1 MWPTDCYRSAVQHRA
16 PAIVG
21 TILGIATAAAYL
33 VGSGRV
39 FGYDSA
45 VTFAN
50 FIATP
55 SLLDAFAVHSQQPTI
70 PIATIAGNDHVLVS
84 LLSHFIYLLTGTR
97 SEVVYRMVPALAAG
111 GAVGATTAVLITRFG
126 AVAGACAGFYV
137 ATDPLLV
144 DNSRDLRGYSLAA
157 LCAVLATVLLGRPLT
172 GWRRWAYGLLLGLA
186 IAAHVFAGLVLIA
199 HVVWVVLCRPR
210 RELWWLAPAWL
221 LAGIVG
227 VAANG
232 NILWIDLTEHG
243 LIPGAVDP
251 TFPRDLVFYLLGAP
265 DLLTIGLWLSTA
277 GLGVWVLRRE
287 RWLWAS
293 LTTVAAAVL
302 ILWAGLHPAYLYPR
316 FFIFLVPGCAYL
328 VAAAVNRWRV
338 LAPVVVLGAASAVA
352 FQVPGYRDDSLA
364 LRQSAAVV
372 EDARAQGRQA
382 CVLHSDEQ
390 ILGAYATGFFTVTS
404 ADQLRKCD
412 LVVVV
417 SWGVDLPL
425 RDLAAQE
432 FPHARALGAS
442 YPAIVLER

>member
-1 MWPTDCYRSAVQHRA
+1 MQHRA

-21 TILGIATAAAYL
+21 TILGLATAAAYL
-33 VGSGRV
+33 VGSGRE

-55 SLLDAFAVHSQQPTI
+55 SMLDAFSVHSQQPTI
-70 PIATIAGNDHVLVS
+70 PIATIAGNDHVLLS
-84 LLSHFIYLLTGTR
+84 LLSHFIYSLTGTR
-97 SEVVYRMVPALAAG
+97 SEVVYRIVPALAAG
-111 GAVGATTAVLITRFG
+111 GAVGVTTAVLIARFG
-126 AVAGACAGFYV
+126 AIAGACAGLYV
-137 ATDPLLV
+137 ATDPLFV

-157 LCAVLATVLLGRPLT
+157 LCAVLATVLLARPLT

-199 HVVWVVLCRPR
+199 HVVWAVTRGPR
-210 RELWWLAPAWL
+210 VELWRLAPAWL
-221 LAGIVG
+221 LAGAVG
-227 VAANG
+227 LAADG
-232 NILWIDLTEHG
+232 NILWIDFADHG
-243 LIPGAVDP
+243 LIPGGVDP
-251 TFPRDLVFYLLGAP
+251 TFPRDLVFYLVGAP
-265 DLLTIGLWLSTA
+265 DLLTLGLWLSTA
-277 GLGVWVLRRE
+277 GLGLWVLRRE
-287 RWLWAS
+287 RWLWPA
-293 LTTVAAAVL
+293 LITMATAVL
-302 ILWAGLHPAYLYPR
+302 ILWLGLHPAYLFPR
-316 FFIFLVPGCAYL
+316 FFVFLVPGCAYL
-328 VAAAVNRWRV
+328 VAAAVKRWKV
-338 LAPVVVLGAASAVA
+338 LAPVVLLGAASAVA
-352 FQVPGYRDDSLA
+352 FQVPGYTGDELA

-372 EDARAQGRQA
+372 EDATSLGRRA

-404 ADQLRKCD
+404 ADQLQTCD

-432 FPHARALGAS
+432 FPRARALGTG

>member
-1 MWPTDCYRSAVQHRA
+1 MQHRA

-21 TILGIATAAAYL
+21 TILGLATAAAYL
-33 VGSGRV
+33 VGSGRE

-55 SLLDAFAVHSQQPTI
+55 SMLDAFSVHSQQPTI
-70 PIATIAGNDHVLVS
+70 PIATIAGNDHVLLS
-84 LLSHFIYLLTGTR
+84 LLSHFIYSLTGTR
-97 SEVVYRMVPALAAG
+97 SEVVYRIVPALAAG
-111 GAVGATTAVLITRFG
+111 GAVGVTTAVLIARFG
-126 AVAGACAGFYV
+126 AIAGACAGLYV
-137 ATDPLLV
+137 ATDPLFV

-157 LCAVLATVLLGRPLT
+157 LCAVLATVLLARPLT

-199 HVVWVVLCRPR
+199 HVVWAVTRNERV
-210 RELWWLAPAWL
+210 ELWRLAPAWL
-221 LAGIVG
+221 LAGAVG
-227 VAANG
+227 LAADG
-232 NILWIDLTEHG
+232 NILWIDFTEHG

-251 TFPRDLVFYLLGAP
+251 TFPRDLVFYLVGAP
-265 DLLTIGLWLSTA
+265 VLLTIGLWLSTA
-277 GLGVWVLRRE
+277 GLGLWVLRRE
-287 RWLWAS
+287 RWLWTS
-293 LTTVAAAVL
+293 VITMSAAVL
-302 ILWAGLHPAYLYPR
+302 ILWLGLHPAYLFPR
-316 FFIFLVPGCAYL
+316 FFVFLVPGCAYL
-328 VAAAVNRWRV
+328 VAAAVKRWKV
-338 LAPVVVLGAASAVA
+338 LAPVILLGAAAAVA
-352 FQVPGYRDDSLA
+352 FQVPGYAGDELA

-372 EDARAQGRQA
+372 EDATSLGRRA

-404 ADQLRKCD
+404 ADQLQTCD

-432 FPHARALGAS
+432 FPRARALGTG

>member
-1 MWPTDCYRSAVQHRA
+1 VQHRA

-21 TILGIATAAAYL
+21 TILGLATAAAYL

-55 SLLDAFAVHSQQPTI
+55 SMLDAFSVHSQQPTI

-84 LLSHFIYLLTGTR
+84 LLSHFIYSLTGTR
-97 SEVVYRMVPALAAG
+97 SEVVYRIVPALAAG
-111 GAVGATTAVLITRFG
+111 GAVGVTTAVLIARFG
-126 AVAGACAGFYV
+126 TIAGAGAGLYV
-137 ATDPLLV
+137 ATDPLFV

-157 LCAVLATVLLGRPLT
+157 LFAVLATVLLARPLT

-199 HVVWVVLCRPR
+199 HVVWAVTRGGRV
-210 RELWWLAPAWL
+210 ELWRLAPAWL
-221 LAGIVG
+221 LAGVVG
-227 VAANG
+227 LAANG
-232 NILWIDLTEHG
+232 NILWIDFTEHG
-243 LIPGAVDP
+243 LIPGGVDP

-265 DLLTIGLWLSTA
+265 ALLTIGLWLSTA
-277 GLGVWVLRRE
+277 GLGLWVLRRE
-287 RWLWAS
+287 QWLWPS
-293 LTTVAAAVL
+293 LITIAAAVL
-302 ILWAGLHPAYLYPR
+302 ILWVGLHPAYLYPR
-316 FFIFLVPGCAYL
+316 FFVFLVPGCAYL
-328 VAAAVNRWRV
+328 VAAAVKRWTV
-338 LAPVVVLGAASAVA
+338 LAPVVLLGAATAVA
-352 FQVPGYRDDSLA
+352 FQVPGYTGDSLA

-372 EDARAQGRQA
+372 EGANAQGRRA

-404 ADQLRKCD
+404 ADQLQTCD

-432 FPHARALGAS
+432 FPRATQLGAS
-442 YPAIVLER
+442 YPAVVLER

>member
-1 MWPTDCYRSAVQHRA
+1 MRHRA
-16 PAIVG
+16 PAFVG
-21 TILGIATAAAYL
+21 AILGVATAVAYL

-55 SLLDAFAVHSQQPTI
+55 SMLDAFAVHSQQPTI

-84 LLSHFIYLLTGTR
+84 LLSHFIYTLTGTR
-97 SEVVYRMVPALAAG
+97 SEVVYRILPALSAG
-111 GAVGATTAVLITRFG
+111 GAVGVTAAVLVARFG
-126 AVAGACAGFYV
+126 AVAGACAGLYV
-137 ATDPLLV
+137 ATDPLFV

-157 LCAVLATVLLGRPLT
+157 LCAVLATVLLARPLT

-186 IAAHVFAGLVLIA
+186 IAAHVFAGLVLIV
-199 HVVWVVLCRPR
+199 HVVWAVSRGRQVD
-210 RELWWLAPAWL
+210 LWRLAPAWL
-221 LAGIVG
+221 LAGVLG
-227 VAANG
+227 LAANG
-232 NILWIDLTEHG
+232 NILWIDFTEHG
-243 LIPGAVDP
+243 LIPGVVDP

-265 DLLTIGLWLSTA
+265 PLLTIGLWLSTA
-277 GLGVWVLRRE
+277 GLGLWVLRRE
-287 RWLWAS
+287 PWLWPS
-293 LTTVAAAVL
+293 LITIAMGVL
-302 ILWAGLHPAYLYPR
+302 ILWVGLHPAYLYPR
-316 FFIFLVPGCAYL
+316 FFVFLVPGCAYL
-328 VAAAVNRWRV
+328 VAAAVKRWKV
-338 LAPVVVLGAASAVA
+338 LAPVVLLGAATAVA
-352 FQVPGYRDDSLA
+352 FQVPGYSGDALA

-372 EDARAQGRQA
+372 DGARAQGLRP

-404 ADQLRKCD
+404 ADQLQSCD

-425 RDLAAQE
+425 RALAAQE
-432 FPHARALGAS
+432 FPRARALGAS

>member
-1 MWPTDCYRSAVQHRA
+1 VQHRA

-21 TILGIATAAAYL
+21 TILGLATAAAYL
-33 VGSGRV
+33 VGSGRE

-55 SLLDAFAVHSQQPTI
+55 SMLDAFSVHSQQPTI
-70 PIATIAGNDHVLVS
+70 PIATIAGNDHVLLS
-84 LLSHFIYLLTGTR
+84 LLSHFIYSLTGTR
-97 SEVVYRMVPALAAG
+97 SEVVYRIVPALAAG
-111 GAVGATTAVLITRFG
+111 GAVGVTTAVLIARFG
-126 AVAGACAGFYV
+126 AIAGACAGLYV
-137 ATDPLLV
+137 ATDPLFV

-157 LCAVLATVLLGRPLT
+157 LCAVLATVLLARPLT

-199 HVVWVVLCRPR
+199 HVVWAVTRNERV
-210 RELWWLAPAWL
+210 ELWRLAPAWL
-221 LAGIVG
+221 LAGAVG
-227 VAANG
+227 LAADG
-232 NILWIDLTEHG
+232 NILWIDFTEHG

-251 TFPRDLVFYLLGAP
+251 TFPRDLVFYLVGAP
-265 DLLTIGLWLSTA
+265 VLLTIGLWLSTA
-277 GLGVWVLRRE
+277 GLGLWVLRRE
-287 RWLWAS
+287 RWLWTS
-293 LTTVAAAVL
+293 VITMSAAVL
-302 ILWAGLHPAYLYPR
+302 ILWLGLHPAYLFPR
-316 FFIFLVPGCAYL
+316 FFVFLVPGCAYL
-328 VAAAVNRWRV
+328 VAAAVKRWKV
-338 LAPVVVLGAASAVA
+338 LAPVVLLGAAAAVA
-352 FQVPGYRDDSLA
+352 FQVPGYAGDELA

-372 EDARAQGRQA
+372 EDATSLGRRA

-404 ADQLRKCD
+404 ADQLQTCD

-432 FPHARALGAS
+432 FPRARALGTG

>member
-1 MWPTDCYRSAVQHRA
+1 VQHRA

-21 TILGIATAAAYL
+21 TILGLATAAAYL
-33 VGSGRV
+33 VGSGRE

-55 SLLDAFAVHSQQPTI
+55 SMLDAFSVHSQQPTI
-70 PIATIAGNDHVLVS
+70 PIATIAGNDHVLLS
-84 LLSHFIYLLTGTR
+84 LLSHFIYSLTGTR
-97 SEVVYRMVPALAAG
+97 SEVVYRIVPALAAG
-111 GAVGATTAVLITRFG
+111 GAVGVTTAVLIARFG
-126 AVAGACAGFYV
+126 AIAGACAGLYV
-137 ATDPLLV
+137 ATDPLFV

-157 LCAVLATVLLGRPLT
+157 LCAVLATVLLARPLT

-199 HVVWVVLCRPR
+199 HVVWAVTRNERV
-210 RELWWLAPAWL
+210 ELWRLAPAWL
-221 LAGIVG
+221 LAGAVG
-227 VAANG
+227 LAADG
-232 NILWIDLTEHG
+232 NILWIDFTEHG

-251 TFPRDLVFYLLGAP
+251 TFPRDLVFYLVGAP
-265 DLLTIGLWLSTA
+265 VLLTIGLWLSTA
-277 GLGVWVLRRE
+277 GLGLWVLRRE
-287 RWLWAS
+287 RWLWTS
-293 LTTVAAAVL
+293 VITMSAAVL
-302 ILWAGLHPAYLYPR
+302 ILWLGLHPAYLFPR
-316 FFIFLVPGCAYL
+316 FFVFLVPGCAYL
-328 VAAAVNRWRV
+328 VAAAVKRWKV
-338 LAPVVVLGAASAVA
+338 LAPVILLGAAAAVA
-352 FQVPGYRDDSLA
+352 FQVPGYAGDELA

-372 EDARAQGRQA
+372 EDATSLGRRA

-404 ADQLRKCD
+404 ADQLQTCD

-432 FPHARALGAS
+432 FPRARALGTG